1 MSEDLYEKN
10 LWGKVDYLHERYNR
24 EFNHIS
30 NFLDMMVKFHNA
42 CFEFSKTITNVL
54 NKNYILSES
63 NTSTIYKSMENY
75 YKCLSIH
82 AKAFKDTFE
91 SIKINI
97 LSVTKSLTESM
108 QKEKEMYSSYCK
120 IRTTYNN
127 NKASLDKIE
136 KEFNQRGKEC
146 ENLVYIAKRAK
157 LFATAPH
164 DQVVKMEAKATENLA
179 NTALFED
186 KYFNAVNEANKSR
199 ENEIKTQKA
208 LQSFYHNID
217 IDYYGKV
224 KMMTGFFISSL
235 NRMYNSINAEIK
247 SLDEKC
253 NGINIEDDI
262 NEFIEKYKVD
272 TKPDEV
278 IKFNPYKPSPE
289 IVNDS
294 IFSPNVK
301 DCKDKDLEISFE
313 VIKVFRKIFRQ
324 IRTDLNIDEE
334 RRKNRLRVLANKI
347 FRTGKNNFLTDKEKQ
362 ELFLYLKLPV
372 YRNYY
377 MIILSK
383 QRTKGFEKNE
393 KLINDLIEIFSYI
406 LELAEKEKDYDSTI
420 NCIILS
426 QTFYCEVINKET
438 NKKEKKYLVEGIKNN
453 KWLNNIEFWEGIIK
467 LMIEREIKKNEAFN
481 QNKDEKENKSNIN
494 NAVFSQLFSFS
505 SNMMEFNINKKDI
518 KNIVEKFGKQ
528 YELEKEMLDS
538 VLDNI
543 NSKEKP
549 EEKIEDKKEENKED
563 KKEEKK
569 ENDKKEETK
578 EDKKEENKEDKKE
591 NDKEE
596 KNVNKKEK
604 KNEDDGEQT
613 EPKNEN

>member
-1 MSEDLYEKN
+1 MSEDLYENN
-10 LWGKVDYLHERYNR
+10 LWGKIDYLHDRYNR
-24 EFNHIS
+24 EYNHIS
-30 NFLDMMVKFHNA
+30 NFLDMMTKFHNA

-82 AKAFKDTFE
+82 ATTFKETFE

-108 QKEKEMYSSYCK
+108 QKEKDLYSSYSK

-127 NKASLDKIE
+127 NKSSLDKIE

-164 DQVVKMEAKATENLA
+164 DQIVKMEAKATENLA

-186 KYFNAVNEANKSR
+186 KYFQIVNEANKSR
-199 ENEIKTQKA
+199 ESEIKAQKD

-235 NRMYNSINAEIK
+235 KRMYNSISAEIN
-247 SLDEKC
+247 SLDEKY

-262 NEFIEKYKVD
+262 NEFIEKNKVD

-278 IKFNPYKPSPE
+278 IKFNPYHPSPE

-294 IFSPNVK
+294 IFSPNAK
-301 DCKDKDLEISFE
+301 DNKDKDLEISFE
-313 VIKVFRKIFRQ
+313 VIKVFKKMFRQ
-324 IRTDLNIDEE
+324 IRTDLNMDEE
-334 RRKNRLRVLANKI
+334 KRKNRLRVLANKI
-347 FRTGKNNFLTDKEKQ
+347 FRGNPLTEKEKQ
-362 ELFLYLKLPV
+362 ELFLYLKIPV

-393 KLINDLIEIFSYI
+393 NLINDLIEIFSYI
-406 LELAEKEKDYDSTI
+406 LELAEKEKDFDSTI

-426 QTFYCEVINKET
+426 QTYYCEVVNKET
-438 NKKEKKYLVEGIKNN
+438 NKKEKKYLVDGIKNN
-453 KWLNNIEFWEGIIK
+453 KWLNNVEFWEGIIK
-467 LMIEREIKKNEAFN
+467 LMIEREIKKNEAIN
-481 QNKDEKENKSNIN
+481 QNKDEKEQKSNIN
-494 NAVFSQLFSFS
+494 NVVFSQLFSFS

-518 KNIVEKFGKQ
+518 QNIVEKFGKQ

-543 NSKEKP
+543 NSKDKI
-549 EEKIEDKKEENKED
+549 EEK
-563 KKEEKK
+563 
-569 ENDKKEETK
+569 
-578 EDKKEENKEDKKE
+578 KEDKKE
-591 NDKEE
+591 N
-596 KNVNKKEK
+596 
-604 KNEDDGEQT
+604 
-613 EPKNEN
+613 

>member
-24 EFNHIS
+24 EYNHIS
-30 NFLDMMVKFHNA
+30 NFLDMMTKFHNA
-42 CFEFSKTITNVL
+42 CFEFSKTISNVL

-82 AKAFKDTFE
+82 ATTFKETFE

-108 QKEKEMYSSYCK
+108 QKEKELYSSYCK
-120 IRTTYNN
+120 IHTTYNN
-127 NKASLDKIE
+127 NKATLEKIE

-164 DQVVKMEAKATENLA
+164 DQIVKMEAKASENLA

-186 KYFNAVNEANKSR
+186 KYFQAVNEANKSR
-199 ENEIKTQKA
+199 ENEIKTQKV

-235 NRMYNSINAEIK
+235 NRMYKSISVEIN
-247 SLDEKC
+247 SLDEKY
-253 NGINIEDDI
+253 NGINIENDI
-262 NEFIEKYKVD
+262 NEFIEKNKVD
-272 TKPDEV
+272 AKPDEV
-278 IKFNPYKPSPE
+278 IKFNPYHPSPE

-294 IFSPNVK
+294 IFSPNAK
-301 DCKDKDLEISFE
+301 ENKDLEISFE
-313 VIKVFRKIFRQ
+313 VIKVFKKMFRQ
-324 IRTDLNIDEE
+324 IRTDLNMDEE
-334 RRKNRLRVLANKI
+334 RRKNRLRFLANKI
-347 FRTGKNNFLTDKEKQ
+347 FRGGKNYTMTEKEKQ

-377 MIILSK
+377 IIILSK
-383 QRTKGFEKNE
+383 QRTKGFERNE
-393 KLINDLIEIFSYI
+393 NLINDLIEIFSYI
-406 LELAEKEKDYDSTI
+406 LELAEKEKDFDSTI

-426 QTFYCEVINKET
+426 QTYYCEVINQET
-438 NKKEKKYLVEGIKNN
+438 NKKEKKYLVDGIKNN
-453 KWLNNIEFWEGIIK
+453 KWLNNIEFWEGMIK
-467 LMIEREIKKNEAFN
+467 LMIEREIKKNETIN

-518 KNIVEKFGKQ
+518 QNIVEKFAKQ

-538 VLDNI
+538 VLENI
-543 NSKEKP
+543 NSKDKF
-549 EEKIEDKKEENKED
+549 EEKIEDKKEE
-563 KKEEKK
+563 KKK
-569 ENDKKEETK
+569 D
-578 EDKKEENKEDKKE
+578 
-591 NDKEE
+591 DKEE
-596 KNVNKKEK
+596 KNENKKEK
-604 KNEDDGEQT
+604 KNEDNGEQT
-613 EPKNEN
+613 EPKNEK

>member
-24 EFNHIS
+24 EYNHIS

-120 IRTTYNN
+120 NRTTYNN

-136 KEFNQRGKEC
+136 KEFNQRGKDC
-146 ENLVYIAKRAK
+146 ENLVYRAKRAK
-157 LFATAPH
+157 LFETASH

-186 KYFNAVNEANKSR
+186 KYFQAVNEANKSR

-235 NRMYNSINAEIK
+235 KRMYNSISAEINA
-247 SLDEKC
+247 LDEKC

-262 NEFIEKYKVD
+262 NEFIEKNKVD

-278 IKFNPYKPSPE
+278 IKFNPYIPSPE

-294 IFSPNVK
+294 IFSPNAK
-301 DCKDKDLEISFE
+301 DSKDKDLEISFE

-347 FRTGKNNFLTDKEKQ
+347 FRTGKTNFLTEKEKQ

-383 QRTKGFEKNE
+383 QRTKGFERNE

-426 QTFYCEVINKET
+426 QTFYCEVVNKET

-467 LMIEREIKKNEAFN
+467 LMIEREIKKNEAIN

-543 NSKEKP
+543 NSKDKH
-549 EEKIEDKKEENKED
+549 EEKKEEKKEVKKED

-569 ENDKKEETK
+569 EDKK
-578 EDKKEENKEDKKE
+578 
-591 NDKEE
+591 
-596 KNVNKKEK
+596 
-604 KNEDDGEQT
+604 
-613 EPKNEN
+613 

>member
-10 LWGKVDYLHERYNR
+10 LWGKIDYLHERYNR
-24 EFNHIS
+24 EYNHIS
-30 NFLDMMVKFHNA
+30 NFLDMMTKFHNA

-82 AKAFKDTFE
+82 ATTFKETFE

-108 QKEKEMYSSYCK
+108 QKEKEMYSSYSK
-120 IRTTYNN
+120 VRTIYNN
-127 NKASLDKIE
+127 NKTSLDKIE

-146 ENLVYIAKRAK
+146 ENLVYAAKRAK
-157 LFATAPH
+157 LFATKTPE
-164 DQVVKMEAKATENLA
+164 QVVKMEAKATENLA

-186 KYFNAVNEANKSR
+186 KYFQAVNEANKSR

-235 NRMYNSINAEIK
+235 NRMYNSISVEIK
-247 SLDEKC
+247 SLDEKY

-262 NEFIEKYKVD
+262 NEFIEKNKVD
-272 TKPDEV
+272 TKPDEE
-278 IKFNPYKPSPE
+278 IKFNPYNPSPE

-294 IFSPNVK
+294 IFSPNAK
-301 DCKDKDLEISFE
+301 DNKNKDLEISFE
-313 VIKVFRKIFRQ
+313 VIKVFRKMFRQ
-324 IRTDLNIDEE
+324 IRTDLNMDEE
-334 RRKNRLRVLANKI
+334 RRKNRLRNLANKI
-347 FRTGKNNFLTDKEKQ
+347 YRGGNNNFLTEKEKQ

-377 MIILSK
+377 MIMLSK

-393 KLINDLIEIFSYI
+393 NLINDLIEIFTYI
-406 LELAEKEKDYDSTI
+406 LELAEKEKDFDSTI

-426 QTFYCEVINKET
+426 QTFYCEVVNKET
-438 NKKEKKYLVEGIKNN
+438 NKKEKKYLVEGIKHN
-453 KWLNNIEFWEGIIK
+453 KWLNNLEFWEGIIK
-467 LMIEREIKKNEAFN
+467 LMIEREIKKNEAIN
-481 QNKDEKENKSNIN
+481 QNKDEKEKKSNIN
-494 NAVFSQLFSFS
+494 NVVFSQLFSFS
-505 SNMMEFNINKKDI
+505 SNMLEFSINKKDI
-518 KNIVEKFGKQ
+518 QSIVEKFGKQ

-543 NSKEKP
+543 NSKK
-549 EEKIEDKKEENKED
+549 EEKIN
-563 KKEEKK
+563 
-569 ENDKKEETK
+569 
-578 EDKKEENKEDKKE
+578 EDKKE
-591 NDKEE
+591 NNKEQAEE
-596 KNVNKKEK
+596 KSNFNDNTGKK
-604 KNEDDGEQT
+604 
-613 EPKNEN
+613 